1 MRVEKRNAWRA
12 TKRHMH
18 TPTPTPSERPL
29 RSSAHAPRRPLI
41 AVLASAARPVG
52 CGGQG
57 STNTDSTK
65 DFTGEQ
71 KAVAT
76 TVEDLQTAAR
86 EKDGKEIC
94 ADLITAE
101 LRDQISASNCGEVVK
116 DAIRETDEVDLTVT
130 AVTISGT
137 TPSRRSRRRP
147 ATTPAASAR

>member
-1 MRVEKRNAWRA
+1 MRRA
-12 TKRHMH
+12 
-18 TPTPTPSERPL
+18 
-29 RSSAHAPRRPLI
+29 APVI
-41 AVLASAARPVG
+41 ALLLSAASSRG

-76 TVEDLQTAAR
+76 TVEDLQVAAR

-130 AVTISGT
+130 AVTIDGT
-137 TPSRRSRRRP
+137 TAVAQVKEKTGDDASRKRTVKLEKAAGKWRISELP
-147 ATTPAASAR
+147 APQA